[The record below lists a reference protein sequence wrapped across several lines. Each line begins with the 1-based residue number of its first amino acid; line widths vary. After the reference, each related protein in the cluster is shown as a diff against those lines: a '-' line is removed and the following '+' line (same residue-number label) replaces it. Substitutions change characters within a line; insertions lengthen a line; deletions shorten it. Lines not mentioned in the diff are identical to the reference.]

1 MLACCWHKVEPM
13 INVLPVILC
22 GGSGTRLWPLS
33 RSAFPK
39 QFLVF
44 SGKNSLYQNAMLRI
58 HATKAPDVQI
68 GETVVVTHEDQRFLA
83 RDQAL
88 ALGLQQISLLLEPG
102 ARNTAPAL
110 TLAALHAS
118 AGGNDP
124 VLVVSAADHSIPDQ
138 QAFSQALLSG
148 VRCAA
153 TGAIVTLAVPASA
166 PETGYGYIQRADDT
180 GPYGES
186 QVLRFVE
193 KPDLQTAKRYVQSGN
208 YAWNSGIFILR
219 ASVWLEA
226 LSKFR
231 PDIHES
237 AGLAWAERSYDQ
249 PFVRPGRERFLA
261 IPSESI
267 DYAVMEKCPG
277 STFPIQ
283 AIPLN
288 AGWSDL
294 GAWDAVW
301 QAGDKD
307 ANGNVS
313 HGDTL
318 LADTSNTLVH
328 AEGRLVAVAGV
339 RDLVIVETADA
350 VMVADRSQT
359 QIAGALVRQLGQ
371 LNRSEHLLHRKTHR
385 PWGWYDNIEES
396 PGFKVKRIQVNP
408 GAMLSLQRHRQR
420 SEHWV
425 VVQGIAEVTC
435 GDKTFVLQE
444 NESTFI
450 PLGATHRLRNP
461 GTQALEI
468 IEIQT
473 GAYLGEDD
481 IERLDDVYGRVAP
494 TEAKTP

>member
-1 MLACCWHKVEPM
+1 M
-13 INVLPVILC
+13 IQVSPVILC

-33 RSAFPK
+33 RAAFPK

-44 SGKNSLYQNAMLRI
+44 SGKNSLFQNAILRI
-58 HATKAPDVQI
+58 HASRAPDVRI
-68 GETVVVTHEDQRFLA
+68 GETVIVTHEEQRFLA

-88 ALGLQQISLLLEPG
+88 GLGMQEIALMLEPAG
-102 ARNTAPAL
+102 RNTAPAL

-124 VLVVSAADHSIPDQ
+124 VLVVSAADHSIPAQ
-138 QAFSQALLSG
+138 QAFTQALLSG

-153 TGAIVTLAVPASA
+153 QGAIVTLAVPASA
-166 PETGYGYIQRADDT
+166 PETGYGYIQCEAGT
-180 GPYGES
+180 GSYGES

-193 KPDLQTAKRYVQSGN
+193 KPDLQTAKSFVQSGD

-219 ASVWLEA
+219 ASVWLDA

-231 PDIHES
+231 HDVRE
-237 AGLAWAERSYDQ
+237 AADLAWAGRTYDA
-249 PFVRPGRERFLA
+249 PFVRPDRERFLA
-261 IPSESI
+261 IPSDSI

-277 STFPIQ
+277 STIPIK
-283 AIPLN
+283 AIPLV

-301 QAGDKD
+301 RAGDKD
-307 ANGNVS
+307 ADGNVT

-318 LADTSNTLVH
+318 LAHTSNTLVH
-328 AEGRLVAVAGV
+328 AQGRLVAVAGV

-359 QIAGALVRQLGQ
+359 QIAGALVKALGQ
-371 LNRSEHLLHRKTHR
+371 QNRSEHLLHRKTHR
-385 PWGWYDNIEES
+385 PWGWYDNIDES
-396 PGFKVKRIQVNP
+396 EGFKVKRILVNP
-408 GAMLSLQRHRQR
+408 GAILSLQRHRQR

-425 VVQGIAEVTC
+425 VVKGLAEVTC
-435 GDKTFVLQE
+435 GDRVFTLRE
-444 NESTFI
+444 NESTYI
-450 PLGATHRLRNP
+450 PLGATHRLFNP
-461 GTQALEI
+461 GQEALEI

-481 IERLDDVYGRVAP
+481 IERIEDVYGRAAP
-494 TEAKTP
+494 MDPKTP